1 MRDNRSKCV
10 RVFNSRRVMLTA
22 LLTAF
27 FCSPVYLISRESGL
41 AGPTGLELRRTG
53 GNFPGER
60 TCTDV
65 DCHIGSPNTGPGSL
79 SITANGVPI
88 NQFNYSPGE
97 TVPIV
102 VTVAQQGRVR
112 WGFQATARTENG
124 CSKAG
129 EMAVSPN
136 DQQVLIRTDPS
147 RPGACPADGDVRP
160 QFAMHLFAKAGN
172 DSRTFEFNWTAPSSN
187 IGNVRFAVA
196 GNAANGDVTNGGD
209 SIYTIEEAIEP
220 ANIQPAPKPIISQG
234 GAVLATGTPF
244 VTSGTPNAILTVFGQ
259 EFAPAGTFV
268 IAPEFDENTRI
279 ATNLAN
285 TCVEIAGRRSPM
297 FAVFPT
303 QINLQASHAIGLG
316 AMPVVVIRAC
326 GTAQESRS
334 DPEMMTFAT
343 TAPAFFNFTSNL
355 EGTNPIATLHGGGPN
370 LVGSP
375 GTLPG
380 ATFTPAQP
388 GEIISLFA
396 TGMGATNPA
405 FEAGQIP
412 QIVNPANPIARVTA
426 NATVSIGGI
435 QLPPEDV
442 LYIGVA
448 PCCAGL
454 YQLVARVP
462 AALATGNHQV
472 VVTID
477 GVATPAGPFIAVERP
492 Q

>member
-1 MRDNRSKCV
+1 MKDNRSKCV
-10 RVFNSRRVMLTA
+10 RSLNSRRVMLTA

-27 FCSPVYLISRESGL
+27 FCSPVYLISRETGSP
-41 AGPTGLELRRTG
+41 GPTGLELRRTG

-65 DCHIGSPNTGPGSL
+65 DCHTGSPNTGPGSV
-79 SITANGVPI
+79 SVTANGVPL

-129 EMAVSPN
+129 EMAVSSN

-147 RPGACPADGDVRP
+147 RPGGCPAEGDVRP

-196 GNAANGDVTNGGD
+196 GNAANGDITNGGD
-209 SIYTIEEAIEP
+209 SIYTIQESIEP
-220 ANIQPAPKPIISQG
+220 ANIQPAPKPIVGQG
-234 GAVLATGTPF
+234 GIVLSTLSPLVSSISAN
-244 VTSGTPNAILTVFGQ
+244 SIISIFGQ
-259 EFAPAGTFV
+259 NFAPEGTAREPGAGDLVNGRVPTQ
-268 IAPEFDENTRI
+268 
-279 ATNLAN
+279 LAG
-285 TCVEIAGRRSPM
+285 TCVEVGSRRAPIFFVSPLQM
-297 FAVFPT
+297 NVQAPSIDALGQVAV
-303 QINLQASHAIGLG
+303 Q
-316 AMPVVVIRAC
+316 VIRDC
-326 GTAQESRS
+326 GLPSEQRS
-334 DPEMMTFAT
+334 DVQTAT
-343 TAPAFFNFTSNL
+343 AESVTPAFFIRGASPD
-355 EGTNPIATLHGGGPN
+355 GMNPIAALDLDFN
-370 LVGSP
+370 LVGQPS
-375 GTLPG
+375 
-380 ATFTPAQP
+380 ANPAAP

-396 TGMGATNPA
+396 TGFGATNPS

-412 QIVNPANPIARVTA
+412 QVVNPANPIASVTA
-426 NATVSIGGI
+426 NTTVSIGGI

-442 LYIGVA
+442 FYVGVA

-454 YQLVARVP
+454 YQLVVRVP
-462 AALATGNHQV
+462 ASLNTGNHQV
-472 VVTID
+472 IVTVG